1 MAATAPSSIQTPTQ
15 SISPSE
21 GFGHHGVEI
30 NDAKVRAV
38 VERPENHQAADEFL
52 DALDQ
57 IDPSV
62 PRSDDLTMA
71 LATALSATN
80 DTAWKAEQFAQQSLK
95 FEFQAS
101 ILSGK
106 DQIDFLPATLSLII
120 ALLHHGRICCLLLE
134 GILISLRKS
143 QLALAQTDEAAS
155 TDQTRLVEAMACH
168 NFLTEYLWEETDAE
182 MADVARL
189 VAKVSRNI
197 EAGAAVS
204 AFDLFLIGAYAP
216 LHDVDAVRNWVR
228 ELGRRNLSA
237 LDPTLRLLVFDRFL
251 EDETEIEAITPVTSH
266 ISKEVQSQY
275 EENPY
280 PRWRRMPSFTEFEE
294 VEAYVAA
301 GTGQRKRRAT
311 SNPQRAKVLIAGA
324 GTGAHPI
331 SVAQT
336 LPHAAVLAID
346 LSRAS
351 LAYATREAKVRG
363 ATNVAFAQADI
374 LKLSDVDVEFDLI
387 ESVGVLHHMEDPEAG
402 LQALLKVLKPGGYLR
417 LALYSKAAR
426 HAVNA
431 ARNYYSADK
440 YAPGLIGIRA
450 FRRDLIHTD
459 DPALAP
465 IQTIPDFFA
474 ASEFRDLVMHVQEH
488 QFTLPQIDEMLKRN
502 GLKFLG
508 FSSPSARAAL
518 RKMPAK
524 MAQRRERDL
533 RAWDKY
539 EQRNPDTFIRMY
551 DFFCMKR

>member
-1 MAATAPSSIQTPTQ
+1 M
-15 SISPSE
+15 
-21 GFGHHGVEI
+21 
-30 NDAKVRAV
+30 
-38 VERPENHQAADEFL
+38 
-52 DALDQ
+52 LDQ

-71 LATALSATN
+71 LTAALSATN
-80 DTAWKAEQFAQQSLK
+80 DTAWKAEQFAHQSLK

-106 DQIDFLPATLSLII
+106 DQIDFSPATLSLII

-134 GILISLRKS
+134 DILISLRKS
-143 QLALAQTDEAAS
+143 QLALARTDEAAS

-182 MADVARL
+182 SADVARL
-189 VAKVSRNI
+189 VAKVSGNI
-197 EAGAAVS
+197 EAGAEVS

-216 LHDVDAVRNWVR
+216 LHAVDAVRNWVR
-228 ELGRRNLSA
+228 ELGCCNLSA
-237 LDPTLRLLVFDRFL
+237 LDPTLRLLVFDRLL

-266 ISKEVQSQY
+266 ISKKVQSQY

-301 GTGQRKRRAT
+301 GTGQRQRRAT
-311 SNPQRAKVLIAGA
+311 SNQQRAKVLIAGA

-336 LPHAAVLAID
+336 LPHAAVLAVD

-351 LAYATREAKVRG
+351 LAYATREAKARG

-440 YAPGLIGIRA
+440 YAPGLTGIRA

-459 DPALAP
+459 DPALVP
-465 IQTIPDFFA
+465 LQTIPDFFA

-488 QFTLPQIDEMLKRN
+488 QFTLLQIDGMLKRN
-502 GLKFLG
+502 GLEFLG
-508 FSSPSARAAL
+508 FSSPSAHSAL

-533 RAWDKY
+533 DAWDKY